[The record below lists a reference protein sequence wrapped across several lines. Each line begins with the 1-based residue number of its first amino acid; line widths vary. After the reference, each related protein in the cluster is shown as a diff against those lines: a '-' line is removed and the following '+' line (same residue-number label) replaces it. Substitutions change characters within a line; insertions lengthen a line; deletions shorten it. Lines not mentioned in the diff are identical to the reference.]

1 MAETEIS
8 RKRISEILRIAFD
21 LLWFE
26 PQGLYLREILDH
38 MEQHCD
44 LSQEERGSF
53 PFAPQFPRYEV
64 IIRIGTIP
72 LIKAGWLEKTRRGK
86 WQITDKG
93 RIESKRYSNAEDFFL
108 NAIQEYEGWKDREA
122 ARLEGLDYLVVNRA
136 EERAREQIRQ
146 YLEALQPHEISGLV
160 SELLRGL
167 GYYIVWTAPPDQLNG
182 PVHIVARPN
191 PLGVAGGQIMVH
203 INRLGQAATV
213 EGLRSFMS
221 LLGNDDHGLYV
232 SLGGFTSNVMQ
243 EVYVRPHSNV
253 RLMDQDEFIELW
265 LANLSKLSPEAR
277 KHLPL
282 RAVYFLAPPDL

>member
-1 MAETEIS
+1 MPEIS
-8 RKRISEILRIAFD
+8 RKRIREILRIAFD

-44 LSQEERGSF
+44 LSEEERGAF

-64 IIRIGTIP
+64 IIRVGSIP
-72 LIKAGWLEKTRRGK
+72 LARAGWLEKSKHGK
-86 WQITDKG
+86 WQITEQG
-93 RIESKRYSNAEDFFL
+93 RIESKHFSTAEDVFT

-122 ARLEGLDYLVVNRA
+122 ARLDGLDYLIVDRA
-136 EERAREQIRQ
+136 AERAREQIHQ
-146 YLEALQPHEISGLV
+146 YLQSLQPHE
-160 SELLRGL
+160 LRGL
-167 GYYIVWTAPPDQLNG
+167 VGELLQALGYYLVWTAPPDQVDG

-191 PLGVAGGQIMVH
+191 PLGVTGGQIMVH
-203 INRLGQAATV
+203 INRAGQAATV

-221 LLGNDDHGLYV
+221 LLGNGNHGLYV
-232 SLGGFTSNVMQ
+232 SLGGITSHVMQ

-253 RLMDQDEFIELW
+253 RLIDQEEFIELW
-265 LANLSKLSPEAR
+265 LGNLAKLSPEAR

-282 RAVYFLAPPDL
+282 KAVYFLAPPDF